1 MESESARMASAG
13 EARYRVQYPNSIARA
28 IKVIALDTESAALVD
43 RLGHEQWNGA
53 AFFKSV
59 SFEAGMPASGAGAL
73 KAWLGDIAGRAKDL
87 VAEIDAADIV
97 VVMASAGQDAQA
109 ASVIGE
115 ACLLRNKTMIALIL
129 EAAAVSEE
137 ALSRTLRGMR
147 PFARMLVIASG
158 ADYVTDMLRALRA

>member
-1 MESESARMASAG
+1 MESESARMASAR
-13 EARYRVQYPNSIARA
+13 EARFRVQYPNSLPRA
-28 IKVIALDTESAALVD
+28 VKVIALDKESAALVEE
-43 RLGHEQWNGA
+43 LAKQEWSGA
-53 AFFKSV
+53 AFFNSL
-59 SFEAGMPASGAGAL
+59 SFDAGIPASGAGAL

-97 VVMASAGQDAQA
+97 VVMASAGEEAQA

-115 ACLLRNKTMIALIL
+115 ACQLRNKTMIALIL
-129 EAAAVSEE
+129 EAAGVSDE

-158 ADYVTDMLRALRA
+158 ADYVADMLRALRA